1 MTIKTRFA
9 PSPTGFLHI
18 GGARTAL
25 YNYLFAKR
33 YGGEF
38 ILRIEDTDFE
48 RHVKDAVHG
57 IIEAMEWLGLEYDG
71 EVYYQSKRFDIYRK
85 YAQKLLDSGKAY
97 RCFCTKKRL
106 DSLREEQK
114 KNRSSK
120 LGYDGKCR
128 NIPKEESDR
137 RAKNEEFVI
146 RFKMDDKLL
155 TINDLVHGE
164 VKFDTSLLD
173 DLVIMKSSGT
183 PTYNFS
189 VAIDDMLM
197 GITHVIRGDDH
208 ISNTPKQLLIYKAL
222 GVEPP
227 KYAHIPMVLGRDGAR
242 LSKRHGAKSI
252 LEYRDAGFLPNA
264 LINYLARLGWGYG
277 DQEYFTVEELIE
289 KFSLENVNLSAAR
302 FDPDKLLA
310 VNAYWIR
317 NSNNKYLL
325 EHLKPFLKNYD
336 LSKFSEDYLLSAIET
351 VKTRAK
357 TLVEMAEM
365 MHFYLV
371 EDVEYEEKGA
381 NKFLVP
387 EIKPILKE
395 VIEEIEKEPLE
406 EEKFEKFLRGLAEE
420 KRIKLKNI
428 AQAIRVALTGKTVSP
443 GLFEIIKV
451 LGKDK
456 VIKRLNRAI
465 EFIKSK
471 G

>member
-1 MTIKTRFA
+1 MGKIVTRFA
-9 PSPTGFLHI
+9 PSPTGHLHL

-25 YNYLFAKR
+25 FNWLFAR
-33 YGGEF
+33 HHGGKF
-38 ILRIEDTDFE
+38 VLRFEDTDRE
-48 RHVKDAVHG
+48 RSKQEYVDS
-57 IIEAMEWLGLEYDG
+57 ILEALKWLGLDWDEGPYF
-71 EVYYQSKRFDIYRK
+71 QSKRLSLYRE
-85 YAQKLLDSGKAY
+85 YAEKLFKEGKAY
-97 RCFCTKKRL
+97 YCECTK
-106 DSLREEQK
+106 EELEAK
-114 KNRSSK
+114 KKAMLEKGLKPR
-120 LGYDGKCR
+120 YDGTCR
-128 NIPKEESDR
+128 EKGLGPGEGRALRLRVDAVGEIEFEDFLRGKISFPAEEIDDFIIMRSD
-137 RAKNEEFVI
+137 
-146 RFKMDDKLL
+146 
-155 TINDLVHGE
+155 
-164 VKFDTSLLD
+164 
-173 DLVIMKSSGT
+173 GT
-183 PTYNFS
+183 PTYHFA
-189 VAIDDMLM
+189 VVIDDITM